1 MGIKENPYPFE
12 LNPFIA
18 PSPFEL
24 NPKNPSNRERERE
37 GERAVPKQ
45 RWSWNARAGVS
56 VEIARS
62 EEIALSEEI
71 AQSKAHSEKKAP
83 KRAGKETGRR
93 GGK

>member
-1 MGIKENPYPFE
+1 
-12 LNPFIA
+12 LNWTPRTQA
-18 PSPFEL
+18 T
-24 NPKNPSNRERERE
+24 ERERE

-93 GGK
+93 GGKWKKREKGNKMI

>member
-24 NPKNPSNRERERE
+24 NPKNPSNRERE
-37 GERAVPKQ
+37 
-45 RWSWNARAGVS
+45 SWNARAGVS